1 MLNRIVLGLNLLAL
15 FVAVGERSN
24 FNGGSLAW
32 LASLPWFSFATEI
45 WAITAAPTVS
55 SDALLAAWLFIT
67 GLWALTT
74 VSAWVLGRKN
84 TEHQSSLQSTSLG
97 ASLASASAPA
107 EPRVD
112 PALRQSLPDDA
123 NQASSSSSTKG
134 KGLTPGHDIPDPA
147 LGSLFDDLSRQ
158 VDAFT
163 PEARAE
169 LAKVKNAL
177 AALAQ
182 KDSGAP
188 NS

>member
-24 FNGGSLAW
+24 FNDGSLAW

-67 GLWALTT
+67 GLWALVT
-74 VSAWVLGRKN
+74 VSAWVLGRKKA
-84 TEHQSSLQSTSLG
+84 EHQSSLQSTSLG
-97 ASLASASAPA
+97 ASLASAPA
-107 EPRVD
+107 DPRVD
-112 PALRQSLPDDA
+112 PALRQGLSEGT
-123 NQASSSSSTKG
+123 NEASNSSSTKD
-134 KGLTPGHDIPDPA
+134 KGSTPGHDIPDPA

-182 KDSGAP
+182 KDSNAP

>member
-24 FNGGSLAW
+24 FNDGSLAW

-74 VSAWVLGRKN
+74 VSAWVLGRKKA
-84 TEHQSSLQSTSLG
+84 EHQSSTQSTSLG
-97 ASLASASAPA
+97 ASLASAPA
-107 EPRVD
+107 DPRVD
-112 PALRQSLPDDA
+112 PALRQGLSEGT
-123 NQASSSSSTKG
+123 NEASNSSSTKD
-134 KGLTPGHDIPDPA
+134 KGSTPGHDIPDPA

-182 KDSGAP
+182 KDSNAP

>member
-24 FNGGSLAW
+24 FNDGSLAW

-74 VSAWVLGRKN
+74 VSAWVLGRKKA
-84 TEHQSSLQSTSLG
+84 EHQSSTQSTSLG
-97 ASLASASAPA
+97 ASLASAPTD
-107 EPRVD
+107 PRVD
-112 PALRQSLPDDA
+112 PALRQGLSEGT
-123 NQASSSSSTKG
+123 NEASNSSSTKD
-134 KGLTPGHDIPDPA
+134 KGSTPGHDIPDPA

-182 KDSGAP
+182 KDSNAP

>member
-24 FNGGSLAW
+24 FNDGSLAW

-67 GLWALTT
+67 GLWALVT
-74 VSAWVLGRKN
+74 VSAWVLGRKKA
-84 TEHQSSLQSTSLG
+84 EHQSSLQSTSLG
-97 ASLASASAPA
+97 ASLASAPA
-107 EPRVD
+107 DPRVD
-112 PALRQSLPDDA
+112 PALRQGLSEGT
-123 NQASSSSSTKG
+123 NEVSNSSSTKD
-134 KGLTPGHDIPDPA
+134 KGSTPGHDIPDPA

-182 KDSGAP
+182 KDSSAP

>member
-24 FNGGSLAW
+24 FNDGSLAW

-67 GLWALTT
+67 GLWALVT
-74 VSAWVLGRKN
+74 VSAWVLGRKKA
-84 TEHQSSLQSTSLG
+84 EHQSSIQSTSLG
-97 ASLASASAPA
+97 ASLASAPTD
-107 EPRVD
+107 PRVD
-112 PALRQSLPDDA
+112 PALRQGLSEGT
-123 NQASSSSSTKG
+123 NEASNSSSTKD
-134 KGLTPGHDIPDPA
+134 KGSTPGHDIPDPA

-182 KDSGAP
+182 KDSSAP

>member
-24 FNGGSLAW
+24 FNDGSLAW

-67 GLWALTT
+67 GLWALVT
-74 VSAWVLGRKN
+74 VSAWVLGRKKA
-84 TEHQSSLQSTSLG
+84 EHQSSIQSTSLG
-97 ASLASASAPA
+97 ASLASAPTD
-107 EPRVD
+107 PRVD
-112 PALRQSLPDDA
+112 PALRQGLSEGT
-123 NQASSSSSTKG
+123 NEASNSSSTKD
-134 KGLTPGHDIPDPA
+134 KGSTPGHDIPDPA

-163 PEARAE
+163 PEAHAE

-182 KDSGAP
+182 KDSSAP

>member
-24 FNGGSLAW
+24 FNDGSLAW

-67 GLWALTT
+67 GLWALVT
-74 VSAWVLGRKN
+74 VSAWVLGRKKA
-84 TEHQSSLQSTSLG
+84 EHQSSLQSTSLG
-97 ASLASASAPA
+97 ASLASAPA
-107 EPRVD
+107 DPRVD
-112 PALRQSLPDDA
+112 PALRQGLSEGT
-123 NQASSSSSTKG
+123 NEASNSSSTKD
-134 KGLTPGHDIPDPA
+134 KGSTPGHDIPDPA

-182 KDSGAP
+182 KDSSAP

>member
-24 FNGGSLAW
+24 FNDGSLAW

-67 GLWALTT
+67 GLWALVT
-74 VSAWVLGRKN
+74 VSAWVLGRKKA
-84 TEHQSSLQSTSLG
+84 EHQSSLQSTSLG
-97 ASLASASAPA
+97 ASLASAPA
-107 EPRVD
+107 DPRVD
-112 PALRQSLPDDA
+112 PALRQGLSEGT
-123 NQASSSSSTKG
+123 NEASNSSSTKD
-134 KGLTPGHDIPDPA
+134 KGSIPGHDIPDPA

-182 KDSGAP
+182 KDSSAP

>member
-24 FNGGSLAW
+24 FNDGSLAW

-74 VSAWVLGRKN
+74 VSAWVLGRKKA
-84 TEHQSSLQSTSLG
+84 EHQSSTQSTSLG
-97 ASLASASAPA
+97 ASLASAPA
-107 EPRVD
+107 DPRVD
-112 PALRQSLPDDA
+112 PALRQGLSEGT
-123 NQASSSSSTKG
+123 NEASNSSSTKD
-134 KGLTPGHDIPDPA
+134 KGSIPGHDIPDPA

-182 KDSGAP
+182 KDSSAP

>member
-24 FNGGSLAW
+24 FNDGSLAW

-67 GLWALTT
+67 GLWALVT
-74 VSAWVLGRKN
+74 VSAWVLGRKKA
-84 TEHQSSLQSTSLG
+84 EHQSSLQSTSLG
-97 ASLASASAPA
+97 ASLASAPA
-107 EPRVD
+107 DPRVD
-112 PALRQSLPDDA
+112 PALRQGLSEGTNEA
-123 NQASSSSSTKG
+123 SNSSSAKDKG
-134 KGLTPGHDIPDPA
+134 STPGHDIPDPA

-182 KDSGAP
+182 KDSNAP

>member
-24 FNGGSLAW
+24 FNDGSLAW

-74 VSAWVLGRKN
+74 VSAWVLGRKKA
-84 TEHQSSLQSTSLG
+84 EHQSSLQSTSLG
-97 ASLASASAPA
+97 ASLASAPA
-107 EPRVD
+107 DPRVD
-112 PALRQSLPDDA
+112 PALRQGLSEGT
-123 NQASSSSSTKG
+123 NEASNSSSTKD
-134 KGLTPGHDIPDPA
+134 KGSTPGHDIPDPA

-182 KDSGAP
+182 KDSNAP

>member
-24 FNGGSLAW
+24 FNDGSLAW

-74 VSAWVLGRKN
+74 VSAWVLGRKKA
-84 TEHQSSLQSTSLG
+84 EHQSSLQSTSLG
-97 ASLASASAPA
+97 ASLASAPTD
-107 EPRVD
+107 PRVD
-112 PALRQSLPDDA
+112 PALRQGLSEGT
-123 NQASSSSSTKG
+123 NEASNSSSTKD
-134 KGLTPGHDIPDPA
+134 KGSTPGHDIPDPA

-182 KDSGAP
+182 KDSNAP

>member
-24 FNGGSLAW
+24 FNDGSLAW

-55 SDALLAAWLFIT
+55 SEALLAAWLFIT
-67 GLWALTT
+67 GLWALVT
-74 VSAWVLGRKN
+74 VSAWVLGRKKA
-84 TEHQSSLQSTSLG
+84 EHQSSLQSTSLG
-97 ASLASASAPA
+97 ASLASAPA
-107 EPRVD
+107 DPRVD
-112 PALRQSLPDDA
+112 PALRQGLSEGT
-123 NQASSSSSTKG
+123 NEASNSSSTKD
-134 KGLTPGHDIPDPA
+134 KGSTPGHDIPDPA

-182 KDSGAP
+182 KDSNAP

>member
-1 MLNRIVLGLNLLAL
+1 
-15 FVAVGERSN
+15 
-24 FNGGSLAW
+24 W
-32 LASLPWFSFATEI
+32 L
-45 WAITAAPTVS
+45 V
-55 SDALLAAWLFIT
+55 IT
-67 GLWALTT
+67 GLWALAT
-74 VSAWVLGRKN
+74 VSAWMLGRKKA
-84 TEHQSSLQSTSLG
+84 EHQSSLQSTSLG
-97 ASLASASAPA
+97 ASLASAHAPA

-112 PALRQSLPDDA
+112 PALRQGLSEDT
-123 NQASSSSSTKG
+123 NEASSSSSSKG
-134 KGLTPGHDIPDPA
+134 KGSTPDHDIPDPA

-182 KDSGAP
+182 KDSSAP

>member
-24 FNGGSLAW
+24 FNDGSLAW

-55 SDALLAAWLFIT
+55 SNALLAAWLFIT
-67 GLWALTT
+67 GLWALVT
-74 VSAWVLGRKN
+74 VSAWVLGRKKA
-84 TEHQSSLQSTSLG
+84 EHQSSLQSTSLG
-97 ASLASASAPA
+97 ASLASAPA
-107 EPRVD
+107 DPRVD
-112 PALRQSLPDDA
+112 PALRQGLSEGT
-123 NQASSSSSTKG
+123 NEASNSSSTKD
-134 KGLTPGHDIPDPA
+134 KGSTPGHDIPDPA

-182 KDSGAP
+182 KDSNAP

>member
-24 FNGGSLAW
+24 FNDGSLAW

-67 GLWALTT
+67 GLWALVT
-74 VSAWVLGRKN
+74 VSAWVLGRKKA
-84 TEHQSSLQSTSLG
+84 EHQSSLQSTSLG
-97 ASLASASAPA
+97 ASLASAPA
-107 EPRVD
+107 DPRVD
-112 PALRQSLPDDA
+112 PALRQGLSEGT
-123 NQASSSSSTKG
+123 NEASNSSSTKD
-134 KGLTPGHDIPDPA
+134 KGSIPGHDIPDPA

-182 KDSGAP
+182 KDSNAP

>member
-24 FNGGSLAW
+24 FNDGSLAW

-45 WAITAAPTVS
+45 WAITAASTVS

-67 GLWALTT
+67 GLWALVT
-74 VSAWVLGRKN
+74 VSAWVLGRKKA
-84 TEHQSSLQSTSLG
+84 EHQSSLQSTSLG
-97 ASLASASAPA
+97 ASLASAPA
-107 EPRVD
+107 DPRVD
-112 PALRQSLPDDA
+112 PALRQGLSEGT
-123 NQASSSSSTKG
+123 NEASNSSSTKD
-134 KGLTPGHDIPDPA
+134 KGSTPGHDIPDPA

-182 KDSGAP
+182 KDSNAP

>member
-24 FNGGSLAW
+24 FNDGSLAW

-67 GLWALTT
+67 GLWALAT
-74 VSAWVLGRKN
+74 VSAWVLGRKKA
-84 TEHQSSLQSTSLG
+84 EHQSSIQSTSLG
-97 ASLASASAPA
+97 ASLASAPA
-107 EPRVD
+107 DPRVD
-112 PALRQSLPDDA
+112 PALSQGLSEGT
-123 NQASSSSSTKG
+123 NEASTSSSTKD
-134 KGLTPGHDIPDPA
+134 KGSTPGHDIPDPA

-182 KDSGAP
+182 KDSSAP

>member
-24 FNGGSLAW
+24 FNDGSLAW

-67 GLWALTT
+67 GLWALVT
-74 VSAWVLGRKN
+74 VSAWVLGRKKA
-84 TEHQSSLQSTSLG
+84 EHQSSFQSTSLG
-97 ASLASASAPA
+97 ASLASAPA
-107 EPRVD
+107 DPRVD
-112 PALRQSLPDDA
+112 PALRQGLSEGT
-123 NQASSSSSTKG
+123 NEASNSSSTKD
-134 KGLTPGHDIPDPA
+134 KGSTPGHDIPDPA

-182 KDSGAP
+182 KDSSAP

>member
-24 FNGGSLAW
+24 FNDGSLAW

-74 VSAWVLGRKN
+74 VSAWVLGRKKA
-84 TEHQSSLQSTSLG
+84 EHQSSLQSTSLG
-97 ASLASASAPA
+97 ASLASAPA
-107 EPRVD
+107 DPRVD
-112 PALRQSLPDDA
+112 PALRQGLSEGT
-123 NQASSSSSTKG
+123 NEASNSSSTKD
-134 KGLTPGHDIPDPA
+134 KGSTPGHDIPDPA

-182 KDSGAP
+182 KDSSAP

>member
-24 FNGGSLAW
+24 FNDGSLAW

-74 VSAWVLGRKN
+74 VSAWVLGRKKA
-84 TEHQSSLQSTSLG
+84 EHQSSLQSTSLG
-97 ASLASASAPA
+97 ASLASAPA
-107 EPRVD
+107 DPRVD
-112 PALRQSLPDDA
+112 PALRQGLSEGT
-123 NQASSSSSTKG
+123 NEASNSSSTKD
-134 KGLTPGHDIPDPA
+134 KGSIPGHDIPDPA

-182 KDSGAP
+182 KDSNAP

>member
-24 FNGGSLAW
+24 FNDGSLAW

-67 GLWALTT
+67 GLWALVT
-74 VSAWVLGRKN
+74 VSAWVLGRKKA
-84 TEHQSSLQSTSLG
+84 EHQSSTQSTSLG
-97 ASLASASAPA
+97 ASLASAPA
-107 EPRVD
+107 DPRVD
-112 PALRQSLPDDA
+112 PALRQGLSEGT
-123 NQASSSSSTKG
+123 NEASNSSSTKD
-134 KGLTPGHDIPDPA
+134 KGSTPGHDIPDPA

-182 KDSGAP
+182 KDSSAP

>member
-1 MLNRIVLGLNLLAL
+1 MLNRIVLGLNLLTL

-55 SDALLAAWLFIT
+55 SNALLAAWLFIT
-67 GLWALTT
+67 GLWALAT
-74 VSAWVLGRKN
+74 VSAWMLGRKKA
-84 TEHQSSLQSTSLG
+84 EHQSSLQSTSLG
-97 ASLASASAPA
+97 ASLASAPA
-107 EPRVD
+107 DPRVD
-112 PALRQSLPDDA
+112 PALRQGLSEGT
-123 NQASSSSSTKG
+123 NEASNSSSTKD
-134 KGLTPGHDIPDPA
+134 KGSTPGHDIPDPA

-182 KDSGAP
+182 KDSSAP

>member
-24 FNGGSLAW
+24 FNDGSLAW

-74 VSAWVLGRKN
+74 VSAWVLGRKKA
-84 TEHQSSLQSTSLG
+84 EHQSSPQSTSLG
-97 ASLASASAPA
+97 ASLASAPA
-107 EPRVD
+107 DPRVD
-112 PALRQSLPDDA
+112 PALRQGLSEGT
-123 NQASSSSSTKG
+123 NEASNSSSTKD
-134 KGLTPGHDIPDPA
+134 KGSTPGHDIPDPA

-182 KDSGAP
+182 KDSNAP